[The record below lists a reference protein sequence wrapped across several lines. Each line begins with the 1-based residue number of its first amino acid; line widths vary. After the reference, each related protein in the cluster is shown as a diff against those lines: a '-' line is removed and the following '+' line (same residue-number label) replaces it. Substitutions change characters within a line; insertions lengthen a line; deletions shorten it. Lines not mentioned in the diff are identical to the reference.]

1 MTKKEIEN
9 YLFAI
14 SKEHVFEAMQV
25 IDNQEIPRIRQ
36 SDEYDV
42 INEETGKGYPPP
54 LLIEIAYK
62 IASKKELPTGFFS
75 NIGAKSPQ
83 FEFLNKLGF
92 EIKKKNLTSK
102 KSLEDYLK
110 EFSLIADDWFLN
122 QPWLS
127 ENYNFFE
134 TFFTNETLEKANW
147 EDFQEMGNHIHAFNS
162 LAIAKGNALGKPN
175 LPIEDYKRIFNYLIS
190 KKDPINITINNLF
203 KKYNGEY
210 HLPFFGEST
219 ISELVA
225 WAFSEKYVIY
235 NARDTAALQFLGL
248 TLGKIRGEKFGDK
261 FLRYNEFLIDLCNK
275 YEQLVGVRT
284 ETTIQLELD
293 QFFSW
298 LYETYISKS
307 LSFSEI
313 IEQLAL
319 QMEENEF
326 VFKPVSANRYVQIGD
341 SSQIIGGLKAHYEII
356 KRKKEIFVEIHFEDK
371 NKSVFEE
378 KIELESTDLEWF
390 EWSDAKSIRYTGSV
404 LISDNNVVDILKE
417 RLILLNAEIGE
428 QVKTIIRSLSDEP
441 IIPLIER
448 FIEQSKTHNLETS
461 TYPKEYKKLIVKV
474 SFGQGVPA
482 RIPWIGLSKSPNTI
496 SKGVY
501 PVFLLYKEFN
511 KLVLAYGISETEK
524 IEFEWKKSPNHTTV
538 KEWHSREFNKAPD
551 QYGSSFIKAVYDL
564 NIELDKDRI
573 EKDLS
578 DIIAEY
584 EKIDFGNEEISDKI
598 EIMTPPLNQIL
609 YGPPGTGKTY
619 NTINKALNILE
630 VDTNNMKREEIVKL
644 FKLKVQEGQ
653 IVFTTFHQSFSYEDF
668 IEGIKPVVDSNES
681 TIEGDVKYTVE
692 NGVFKDLV
700 DRIDNAQQF
709 IESAQ
714 KEIYIDPLKFS
725 KNVNKISL
733 GNSQDSKDDV
743 IYEYCMNNDCIVIG
757 FGEDIDFKGVKNRI
771 EIRKRFQDNGIEI
784 TTSMDFNI
792 SAIERFVIWMELG
805 QLVFVSDGMSKL
817 KAIGEV
823 AGDYYC
829 DPSSPIRYAQFRKV
843 KWLYKDLALP
853 IEEIYGKKF
862 SQQTIYQIDQKRI
875 NQSFFSAK
883 TPKKTGA
890 DKYVLI
896 IDEINRGNISSIFG
910 ELITLIEPDKRK
922 GAAEELSAIL
932 PYSKKPF
939 SVPKNLYILG
949 TMNTADR
956 SVEALDTAL
965 RRRFSFVEMLPNPEL
980 LKDKE
985 IEGVNLKTLLETIN
999 ERIEVLVDRDHTI
1012 GHAFFFNDTTIEDLR
1027 NTFANKIIPLLQE
1040 YFYGDYSKMELVIGS
1055 AFFVKKEVSKVK
1067 FAVKS
1072 EDFEAEGQ
1080 VYHIK
1085 NISDTSVMSDKDFI
1099 TALEILI
1106 KGEA

>member
-14 SKEHVFEAMQV
+14 SKEHVFEAMQAL
-25 IDNQEIPRIRQ
+25 DNQEIPRIRQ

-54 LLIEIAYK
+54 LLIEIAHK
-62 IASKKELPTGFFS
+62 IASKTELPTGFFS
-75 NIGAKSPQ
+75 NIGAKSPH

-92 EIKKKNLTSK
+92 EIKKKNLASK

-110 EFSLIADDWFLN
+110 EFSIIADDWFLN

-127 ENYNFFE
+127 ENYSYFE

-147 EDFQEMGNHIHAFNS
+147 EDFQEMGNHVHAFNS

-248 TLGKIRGEKFGDK
+248 KLDKIRGEKFGDK
-261 FLRYNEFLIDLCNK
+261 FLRYNEVLIDLRNK
-275 YEQLVGVRT
+275 YEEIVGVRT

-307 LSFSEI
+307 LSFIEI

-371 NKSVFEE
+371 NKNVFEE

-390 EWSDAKSIRYTGSV
+390 EWSGAKSIRYTGSV
-404 LISDNNVVDILKE
+404 LINDNNAVDILKE
-417 RLILLNAEIGE
+417 RLIFLNAEIGD

-441 IIPLIER
+441 IIPL
-448 FIEQSKTHNLETS
+448 
-461 TYPKEYKKLIVKV
+461 
-474 SFGQGVPA
+474 
-482 RIPWIGLSKSPNTI
+482 
-496 SKGVY
+496 
-501 PVFLLYKEFN
+501 
-511 KLVLAYGISETEK
+511 
-524 IEFEWKKSPNHTTV
+524 
-538 KEWHSREFNKAPD
+538 
-551 QYGSSFIKAVYDL
+551 
-564 NIELDKDRI
+564 
-573 EKDLS
+573 
-578 DIIAEY
+578 
-584 EKIDFGNEEISDKI
+584 I

-630 VDTNNMKREEIVKL
+630 VDTNNMKREDIIKL

-668 IEGIKPVVDSNES
+668 IEGIKPVIDSNES
-681 TIEGDVKYTVE
+681 TIDGDLKYTVE
-692 NGVFKDLV
+692 NGVMKDLV

-709 IESAQ
+709 VESNQ
-714 KEIYIDPLKFS
+714 KQIYIDPIKFS
-725 KNVNKISL
+725 KNINKISL
-733 GNSQDSKDDV
+733 GNSLDSKDDI
-743 IYEYCMNNDCIVIG
+743 IYEYCMKNDCIVIG
-757 FGEDIDFKGVKNRI
+757 FGEDIDFSGVKNRI
-771 EIRKRFQDNGIEI
+771 EIRKRFQDNGIE
-784 TTSMDFNI
+784 TSTSMDFNI
-792 SAIERFVIWMELG
+792 SAIERLVLWMELG

-823 AGDYYC
+823 SGDYYC

-862 SQQTIYQIDQKRI
+862 SQQTIYQIDPKQI
-875 NQSFFSAK
+875 NQSFFSTK
-883 TPKKTGA
+883 NLKKKEA

-965 RRRFSFVEMLPNPEL
+965 RRRFSFEEMLPQPEL
-980 LKDKE
+980 LKDKGE
-985 IEGVNLKTLLETIN
+985 NGSGKVGVIVLEDLLITIN
-999 ERIEVLVDRDHTI
+999 ERIEALVDRDHTI
-1012 GHAFFFNDTTIEDLR
+1012 GHAFFMEVESLDSLR
-1027 NTFANKIIPLLQE
+1027 NVFANKVIPLLQE
-1040 YFYGDYSKMELVIGS
+1040 YFYGDYAKMEMVIGPDFFNSEKRKKKVTFAIQNEDIEIPIGNYELMNILDPSFNFDS
-1055 AFFVKKEVSKVK
+1055 AINRLLNRKVID
-1067 FAVKS
+1067 V
-1072 EDFEAEGQ
+1072 EG
-1080 VYHIK
+1080 
-1085 NISDTSVMSDKDFI
+1085 N
-1099 TALEILI
+1099 
-1106 KGEA
+1106 

>member
-25 IDNQEIPRIRQ
+25 LDNQEIPRIRQ

-62 IASKKELPTGFFS
+62 IASKKELPKGFFS
-75 NIGAKSPQ
+75 NIGAKSPH
-83 FEFLNKLGF
+83 FEFLIKLGF
-92 EIKKKNLTSK
+92 AIKKKNLASK

-127 ENYNFFE
+127 KNYNYFE

-248 TLGKIRGEKFGDK
+248 KLDKIRGEKFGDK
-261 FLRYNEFLIDLCNK
+261 FLRYNEGLIDLRNK
-275 YEQLVGVRT
+275 YEEIVGVRT
-284 ETTIQLELD
+284 ETTLQLELD

-307 LSFSEI
+307 LSFIEI

-319 QMEENEF
+319 QLEENEF

-390 EWSDAKSIRYTGSV
+390 EWSGAKSIRYTGSV
-404 LISDNNVVDILKE
+404 LVNDNNAVDILKE
-417 RLILLNAEIGE
+417 RLIFLNAEIGD

-441 IIPLIER
+441 IIPL
-448 FIEQSKTHNLETS
+448 
-461 TYPKEYKKLIVKV
+461 
-474 SFGQGVPA
+474 
-482 RIPWIGLSKSPNTI
+482 
-496 SKGVY
+496 
-501 PVFLLYKEFN
+501 
-511 KLVLAYGISETEK
+511 
-524 IEFEWKKSPNHTTV
+524 
-538 KEWHSREFNKAPD
+538 
-551 QYGSSFIKAVYDL
+551 
-564 NIELDKDRI
+564 
-573 EKDLS
+573 
-578 DIIAEY
+578 
-584 EKIDFGNEEISDKI
+584 I

-630 VDTNNMKREEIVKL
+630 VDINYMKREDIIKL

-668 IEGIKPVVDSNES
+668 IEGIKPVIDSNES
-681 TIEGDVKYTVE
+681 TIDGDLKYTVE
-692 NGVFKDLV
+692 NGVMKDLV

-709 IESAQ
+709 VESNQ
-714 KEIYIDPLKFS
+714 KQIYIDPIKFS
-725 KNVNKISL
+725 KNINKISL
-733 GNSQDSKDDV
+733 GNSLDSKDDI
-743 IYEYCMNNDCIVIG
+743 IYEYCMKNDCIVIG
-757 FGEDIDFKGVKNRI
+757 FGEDIDFSGVKNRI
-771 EIRKRFQDNGIEI
+771 EIRKRFQDNGIE
-784 TTSMDFNI
+784 TSTSMDFNI
-792 SAIERFVIWMELG
+792 SAIERLVLWMELG

-823 AGDYYC
+823 SGDYYC

-862 SQQTIYQIDQKRI
+862 SQQTIYQIDPKQI
-875 NQSFFSAK
+875 NQSFFSTK
-883 TPKKTGA
+883 NQKKKGA

-939 SVPKNLYILG
+939 SIPKNLYILG

-965 RRRFSFVEMLPNPEL
+965 RRRFSFEEMLPQPEL
-980 LKDKE
+980 LKDKGE
-985 IEGVNLKTLLETIN
+985 NGSGKVGGLVLEDLLITIN
-999 ERIEVLVDRDHTI
+999 ERIEALVDRDHTI
-1012 GHAFFFNDTTIEDLR
+1012 GHAFFMEVESLDSMR
-1027 NTFANKIIPLLQE
+1027 NVFANKVIPLLQE
-1040 YFYGDYSKMELVIGS
+1040 YFYGDYAKMEMVIGS
-1055 AFFVKKEVSKVK
+1055 DFFNIKDSSKIK
-1067 FAVKS
+1067 FAVKP
-1072 EDFEAEGQ
+1072 EDFETTGKTYQ
-1080 VYHIK
+1080 IK
-1085 NISDTSVMSDKDFI
+1085 NLSDKTSMPDDVLI
-1099 TALEILI
+1099 TAFKNMIS
-1106 KGEA
+1106 